1 MYKYLKYN
9 IIITNKMD
17 KYFNALDKKQASL
30 DHQDW
35 KQVVINP
42 KKNTSVKQGGTKPT
56 KVLSQ
61 TQQRETSL
69 LKKAENDDL
78 KHTKITNELRTKIIQ
93 GRASQ
98 KWKQKDLAQ
107 KCNLPISVIN
117 EIESGKA
124 IYNPQHINKIKKIL
138 KI

>member
-17 KYFNALDKKQASL
+17 KHFNALDKKQASL

-42 KKNTSVKQGGTKPT
+42 KKNTSSKQNTSKST

-93 GRASQ
+93 ARASQ

>member
-1 MYKYLKYN
+1 MENHYKV
-9 IIITNKMD
+9 
-17 KYFNALDKKQASL
+17 L

-35 KQVVINP
+35 KQVTLKSKQSRINEKNKST
-42 KKNTSVKQGGTKPT
+42 KKISQEKQKDI
-56 KVLSQ
+56 KLHKQV
-61 TQQRETSL
+61 E
-69 LKKAENDDL
+69 EDNL
-78 KHTKITNELRTKIIQ
+78 KHTKITQELRTKIIQ
-93 GRASQ
+93 ARASQ

-124 IYNPQHINKIKKIL
+124 IYNPQHINKIKKVL